1 MITCNED
8 NIRELIDGNTRVIVQ
23 FGAQWCGP
31 CRTMKPRL
39 DEISVSFP
47 SMTFA
52 YVDIDDSPLL
62 AKEMGIMAL
71 PTVIGFVNG
80 SPISQVVGSS
90 LSEVVSLAKKVEQST

>member
-1 MITCNED
+1 MLTLND
-8 NIRELIDGNTRVIVQ
+8 TAVKQLIAETPRVVVQ
-23 FGAQWCGP
+23 FGAPWCGP
-31 CRTMKPRL
+31 CRTMKPRV
-39 DEISVSFP
+39 DEISASFP

-62 AKEMGIMAL
+62 AKEMGIMAV

-80 SPISQVVGSS
+80 SPIFQVVGSS